1 MSNPQ
6 MRTVILAD
14 PTQSVPW
21 PGVPGRLLPTEPFE
35 VSILN
40 PVFATM
46 LADKTLVAAPPLEA
60 PEPAPSKP
68 DGKAKA

>member
-1 MSNPQ
+1 MSNQQ
-6 MRTVILAD
+6 MRSVVLAD
-14 PTQSVPW
+14 KSQRVPW
-21 PGVPGRLLPTEPFE
+21 PGVPGRLLPQGDEPFE

-46 LADKTLVAAPPLEA
+46 LADKTLIPPPPP
-60 PEPAPSKP
+60 PEPPAKP

>member
-1 MSNPQ
+1 MTNPQ
-6 MRTVILAD
+6 MRSVVLAD
-14 PTQSVPW
+14 PAQRVPW
-21 PGVPGRLLPTEPFE
+21 PGVPGRILPQDEAFE

-46 LADKTLVAAPPLEA
+46 LADKTLVPPPPAVEA
-60 PEPAPSKP
+60 PQAKP